1 MDSQSE
7 WYLLLS
13 ECSERKGI
21 WVYRICVVSVDESEE
36 KSVASTHPSTTSTNS
51 FRAATRLRVSRTVMW
66 RVTVGVDGGSSFL
79 NRCSVVITGPIA

>member
-13 ECSERKGI
+13 ECSELKGI

-51 FRAATRLRVSRTVMW
+51 FRAATRLRVSRTVM
-66 RVTVGVDGGSSFL
+66 
-79 NRCSVVITGPIA
+79 